1 MTKNLS
7 IGVNMDEFLRLSR
20 KLRQRPILD
29 LKDSKERIFLQI
41 SDLNI
46 EIVNEG

>member
-1 MTKNLS
+1 MKTL
-7 IGVNMDEFLRLSR
+7 IVGVDMAEFLRLSR
-20 KLRQRPILD
+20 KLRQRPILVLQD
-29 LKDSKERIFLQI
+29 NKERVYLQI